1 MARFLAIDWDQNQ
14 LHLAEANISGG
25 GVKILRAVVSLEEFS
40 PAAGDAE
47 ALGKLLR
54 ERLKAAGIAPAP
66 VLACVGRDRVIQKDL
81 RFPSVAEHE
90 EPGIVR
96 FQAMKELSEAPEDV
110 VIDFTSARDGIDKGE
125 TRALTMVVRRDVL
138 DAYQKVCAAA
148 GLKLAALTPR
158 PIGLSACLRRVMGTT
173 ALTPAPE
180 PADGAVAIVTVA
192 EKWAEFCVIRGKA
205 LLFARALTAGPNVAA
220 EVRRNLAV
228 YAGQNPH
235 NAVSAIYLAGNG
247 IAAVR
252 ERLTEMVEVPIY
264 SFDPFAGAERPELPI
279 SHRGSF
285 AGAVGLCYA
294 RAEKGGLPINFVQ
307 PRQPKP
313 PRDPKRMRMLVGV
326 LLALIIIP
334 GFIAVAKAMEG
345 QKERELRLVEADRD
359 NMNEQLKRARE
370 EAERLRRLD
379 EWDGVVWLDELYE
392 MAQNIP
398 DVNALRIT
406 QFTTEPPPR
415 TGPNQKKNFAARI
428 VLKGYLTDRTGQG
441 RALEQFRQA
450 MQKDGHYSPEAP
462 KVVGN
467 TFTLTINVEKRPP
480 AEYKSK
486 IEAPL

>member
-14 LHLAEANISGG
+14 LHLAEANIGGG
-25 GVKILRAVVSLEEFS
+25 GVKILRAVVTLEEQS
-40 PAAGDAE
+40 PIAGDPE
-47 ALGKLLR
+47 TLGKLLR
-54 ERLKAAGIAPAP
+54 ERLKSAGIAPAP
-66 VLACVGRDRVIQKDL
+66 VLACVGRERVIQKDL
-81 RFPSVAEHE
+81 RFPSVADHE
-90 EPGIVR
+90 EPAIVR

-125 TRALTMVVRRDVL
+125 THALTMVVRRDVL
-138 DAYQKVCAAA
+138 EAYQRVCAAA
-148 GLKLAALTPR
+148 GLKLVALTPR
-158 PIGLSACLRRVMGTT
+158 PLGLSACLRRVMGTT

-205 LLFARALTAGPNVAA
+205 LLFARSVTVGPNVAA

-235 NAVSAIYLAGNG
+235 NAVHAIYLAGNG

-294 RAEKGGLPINFVQ
+294 RSEKGGLPINFMQ
-307 PRQPKP
+307 PRQPRP
-313 PRDPKRMRMLVGV
+313 PQNPNRMRMLAAV
-326 LLALIIIP
+326 LVAVIVIP
-334 GFIAVAKAMEG
+334 GLMVVAKTVQG
-345 QKERELRLVEADRD
+345 QKERELKSVETDRD
-359 NMNEQLKRARE
+359 NMNEQLKRTRE
-370 EAERLRRLD
+370 EFQRLKALD
-379 EWDGVVWLDELYE
+379 DWDGVVWLDELYE

-406 QFTTEPPPR
+406 QFTTEPPVR
-415 TGPNQKKNFAARI
+415 TTSSQKKNFAARI
-428 VLKGYLTDRTGQG
+428 VLKGYLTDRSGER
-441 RALEQFRQA
+441 RALEQFREA

-467 TFTLTINVEKRPP
+467 AFTITINVEKRPP
-480 AEYKSK
+480 TEYKSR